1 MMSTYG
7 VDLLMESKSRYG
19 YISGIMILG
28 TILHMRFPRG
38 QSGLLKQLLT
48 GSASFSH
55 VVQRLVETFGPTSPY
70 STEIRVQA
78 ASIAANVA
86 GSINLE
92 QFPARGM
99 MIQCIS
105 SLLDTSEEYSW
116 RSERYERRVRR
127 LGPMGYGQLPK
138 EYERDWLLLDN
149 QELWYS
155 SLDEIPIPSP
165 TAADSKTQESGSG
178 KQRLQSYKE
187 LVVHGL
193 RILEGLAVNEDN
205 CRVIS
210 NTQGLVSKAMAPLVS
225 DQQLHSG
232 DHHDEWCSMA
242 EESLELIK
250 RLMTTPGRDR
260 NSKAAK

>member
-28 TILHMRFPRG
+28 DHMRFPRG

-99 MIQCIS
+99 IIQCIS
-105 SLLDTSEEYSW
+105 SLLDASEEYSW
-116 RSERYERRVRR
+116 RPERYERRVRR

-138 EYERDWLLLDN
+138 EY
-149 QELWYS
+149 ELWYS